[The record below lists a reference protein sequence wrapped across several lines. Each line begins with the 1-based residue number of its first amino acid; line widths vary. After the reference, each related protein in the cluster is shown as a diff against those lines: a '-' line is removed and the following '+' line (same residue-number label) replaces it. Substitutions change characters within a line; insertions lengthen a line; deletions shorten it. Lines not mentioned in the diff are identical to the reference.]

1 MCMHVCAYT
10 QRYRKIDYNII
21 AVFIYIMVGPPVGV
35 SIWLSFT
42 LHVLNMHTQLLNC
55 ICVHSHMVIPSEARL
70 ESGSTWWLFDIVDN
84 PTKVALSTLYTE
96 ALWKITSFR
105 YFN

>member
-1 MCMHVCAYT
+1 M
-10 QRYRKIDYNII
+10 
-21 AVFIYIMVGPPVGV
+21 GV

-70 ESGSTWWLFDIVDN
+70 ESGSIESRGGCST
-84 PTKVALSTLYTE
+84 LSTIRCSVYTLYRS
-96 ALWKITSFR
+96 ALENNYVTFCGVWTV
-105 YFN
+105 